1 MFCGMKKLI
10 KLWKNTIVKYVDVND
25 NGKLDLF
32 EILII
37 IGVIIVYNLTFELLG
52 NYLYDILK

>member
-1 MFCGMKKLI
+1 MKKLI
-10 KLWKNTIVKYVDVND
+10 KLWKSTIVKYVDVND

>member
-1 MFCGMKKLI
+1 MKKLI

>member
-10 KLWKNTIVKYVDVND
+10 KLWKSTIVKYVDVND

>member
-10 KLWKNTIVKYVDVND
+10 KLWKSTIVKYVDVND

-37 IGVIIVYNLTFELLG
+37 IGIIIVYNLTFELLG